1 MKKVIIIGGGASGV
15 AAAIR
20 LADLNRHLN
29 ILILEKNERILKKLL
44 TTGNGKCNITNT
56 AVTPAVYDSRFA
68 HPVTAK
74 YDFETVRAFLASLS
88 IPIKADDKGRCYPL
102 SESAKNAVNL
112 LLSALE
118 QRNIHVKTDTAV
130 KSFHKKGN
138 TFSVYAESVYT
149 ADAVIVAPG
158 SAASVKGYNGLDILN
173 NSNFKI
179 ARPAPALCPIPSDE
193 PFLKELK
200 GVRVKGSITL
210 QGKTEHG
217 EIQFNETNVSGI
229 CAFNLAKYVKESDT
243 LTLNFNATALSA
255 DALYGNIKTAAAKAD
270 ENVQLLDFLLVRK
283 LALVVLKR
291 AGIKP
296 SGNPRQLS
304 KTQIQAIV
312 SQITHFTVR
321 VQKPKDYKNAQTV
334 CGGLGETLVN
344 PHSLESLRHKGLYF
358 CGEILDADAP
368 CGGFNL
374 HWAWA
379 SGLCAAD
386 HANIL
391 LLNGENH

>member
-1 MKKVIIIGGGASGV
+1 MKQVIIIGGGASGV

-20 LADLNRHLN
+20 LADLNRNVN

-44 TTGNGKCNITNT
+44 TTGGGKCNITNT

-88 IPIKADDKGRCYPL
+88 LPIKADDKGRCYPL

-118 QRNIHVKTDTAV
+118 QRNITVKTGITV
-130 KSFHKKGN
+130 KNIQKKGD
-138 TFSVYAESVYT
+138 TFTVQADSTYT
-149 ADAVIVAPG
+149 ADAVITAVG
-158 SAASVKGYNGLDILN
+158 SAASVKGYNGLDLLHN
-173 NSNFKI
+173 TGFKMN
-179 ARPAPALCPIPSDE
+179 RPAPALCPIPSDE
-193 PFLKELK
+193 AFLKELK

-210 QGKTEHG
+210 RDKTESG
-217 EIQFNETNVSGI
+217 EIQFNESNVSGI
-229 CAFNLAKYVKESDT
+229 CAFNLAKYVKNGDT
-243 LTLNFNATALSA
+243 LTLNFNTSLSA
-255 DALYGNIKTAAAKAD
+255 DELYHGIQTVAEKVN
-270 ENVQLLDFLLVRK
+270 ENTKLLDFLLVRK
-283 LALVVLKR
+283 LALVILKR
-291 AGIKP
+291 AGVKP
-296 SGNPRQLS
+296 SGNPKELNE
-304 KTQIQAIV
+304 TQIQNIV
-312 SQITHFTVR
+312 NQIIRFTVR
-321 VQKPKDYKNAQTV
+321 VHQPTDYKNAQTV
-334 CGGLGETLVN
+334 CGGLNEKQVSPET
-344 PHSLESLRHKGLYF
+344 LESLRHKGLYF

-386 HANIL
+386 NANL
-391 LLNGENH
+391 FLNGENH